1 MQSNLCLPILAV
13 LAFVA
18 LTSCSQQAPASAAKI
33 DPPATT
39 TTPDS
44 NTGINNVPHFAQA
57 LPGVASPNNR
67 TAANGSYRA
76 IPDEIAAGLLSLPT
90 DSLQVPRPLLKHL
103 LEKESSYVVEIPH
116 GTSPSDYRIT
126 STGQSGAAY
135 FIWVRVFQGVPP
147 GVVGYLALVSASCKE
162 LEQLPPDKT
171 MDAARQQCAK
181 PGNQRLGG
189 GLRAYRIANGQ
200 AEDVTTS
207 IRQPVDTLGHEL
219 YKRYQAAGASEA
231 FLDASRLDQVPVG
244 RWIMELDPEQPL
256 AEDAPR
262 AFDRGMLVHA
272 GFFLWDGDHFEN
284 RDTVPARLWPCT
296 DRPSECNK
304 EDRYVI
310 AGK

>member
-1 MQSNLCLPILAV
+1 MQSSPCLRVIAA

-18 LTSCSQQAPASAAKI
+18 LTSFSQQAPASASKI
-33 DPPATT
+33 GPPATT
-39 TTPDS
+39 KTSDS
-44 NTGINNVPHFAQA
+44 NTGINNVPHLSQA

-67 TAANGSYRA
+67 TAANGSYRP
-76 IPDEIAAGLLSLPT
+76 IPDEIVAVLLSLPT

-135 FIWVRVFQGVPP
+135 FLWVRVFQGVSP

-162 LEQLPPDKT
+162 LEQLPSDTT
-171 MDAARQQCAK
+171 MDATRHQCAQ
-181 PGNQRLGG
+181 PGNRRLGG

-207 IRQPVDTLGHEL
+207 IRQPIDTLGPEL
-219 YKRYQAAGASEA
+219 YKRYRAAGASEA
-231 FLDASRLDQVPVG
+231 FLDASRLDQAPVG

-272 GFFLWDGDHFEN
+272 GFFLWNGDHFEN
-284 RDTVPARLWPCT
+284 RDTVPTSLWPCT
-296 DRPSECNK
+296 DRPSECIK
-304 EDRYVI
+304 EDRYVT
-310 AGK
+310 ADK